1 MSVALRD
8 CCFGDMHITRQL
20 LNYLVTLHGRPNT
33 HRLCTCAPDCN
44 TLQRQST
51 QQLKD
56 KEQQLDREIAE
67 TQLAEKVKRRKQ
79 QDKQPAKLMHDGTV
93 HQLEPQ
99 VRSSTTRISPNSQEF
114 AASEW
119 VRVIQHGSGAT
130 TKLAL
135 TQLVQRRPTEQ
146 TPKSEWLAEMDSF
159 LEEVHQELGTKKAW
173 FEKIAINCLPTAWQC
188 AWTYSGLCLAMVM
201 MLAVGVQMFIHQS
214 SLRSGVRVYAK
225 SGKDGLAKSCMHI

>member
-1 MSVALRD
+1 
-8 CCFGDMHITRQL
+8 MHITRQP
-20 LNYLVTLHGRPNT
+20 LNYLVTLHGRPKT
-33 HRLCTCAPDCN
+33 HRTCAPDCN
-44 TLQRQST
+44 TLQRQSS

-56 KEQQLDREIAE
+56 KEQQLDREV
-67 TQLAEKVKRRKQ
+67 AEKVKRRKQ

-93 HQLEPQ
+93 QQLEPQ
-99 VRSSTTRISPNSQEF
+99 LRSSTTSISPNSQEF

-119 VRVIQHGSGAT
+119 VRAIRHGPGAT
-130 TKLAL
+130 TKLSL
-135 TQLVQRRPTEQ
+135 TQLVQRRPNEQ

-159 LEEVHQELGTKKAW
+159 FEEEPQELGTEKVW

-188 AWTYSGLCLAMVM
+188 AWTYSGLCLVMMM
-201 MLAVGVQMFIHQS
+201 MLAVVVQMFIHQS